1 MIEYDNIKDALK
13 DAIFYTEHNDMKI
26 ISDGVKRDATIEDYQ
41 EAIRERLYNI
51 ADLLGM
57 SEIYLEHKE

>member
-1 MIEYDNIKDALK
+1 MIEYDNVKDALK
-13 DAIFYTEHNDMKI
+13 DAIFYTENNDMKI

-41 EAIRERLYNI
+41 ESIRERLYNV

-57 SEIYLEHKE
+57 SEIYLKD

>member
-1 MIEYDNIKDALK
+1 MIEYDNVKDALE
-13 DAIFYTEHNDMKI
+13 DAIFYTENNDMKI

-57 SEIYLEHKE
+57 SEVYLDK